1 MVTVPAPFVFAPP
14 PEFAEA
20 NIAKASAIL
29 VEAFSCSL
37 PGLNPALIHGT
48 TLWALAAIEGHDS
61 FDIDDSAEEFEDPT
75 RWTSNGGKGKDK
87 VSEAPP
93 NEPYSSG
100 EGGSTAGG
108 SGIRDGADGHVNN
121 VASASAL
128 PFAPIRC
135 PPCWALKFF
144 CRVIHVERIVAFDH
158 RRAHKIVSWT
168 TAGFI
173 PGACL

>member
-1 MVTVPAPFVFAPP
+1 MLASANSGGGANTNGAGTVTTG
-14 PEFAEA
+14 AEA
-20 NIAKASAIL
+20 VKRLPKASAIL

-87 VSEAPP
+87 VSEPPP

-121 VASASAL
+121 VASAAD
-128 PFAPIRC
+128 AE
-135 PPCWALKFF
+135 
-144 CRVIHVERIVAFDH
+144 VIVTPVSSVSRTTIAGGG
-158 RRAHKIVSWT
+158 AILKIVR
-168 TAGFI
+168 
-173 PGACL
+173 